1 MKNGKSEII
10 YVYPNTKKGDFPKQ
24 MKDKYDINNNLLFGI
39 CVEYFIKSDIIPTGR
54 YKLEKDAS
62 LFDILRII
70 RSKMQYPVRLTIN
83 NIRTKEQLL
92 DLLSK
97 KLMMSKEDFN
107 KILSNEKYCEA
118 VGTDTTNVVGMIFP
132 DTYEFYWD
140 ISPGKLM
147 DAFKKQYDNFW
158 NQYRLDKAKEL
169 GLSPKELTIIA
180 SIVEQESNKKDEF
193 GKIGRLYINRYKI
206 NMPLQADPTIKF
218 AIGDF
223 SIKRISKQHLTVD
236 SKYNTYKYAGL
247 PPGPISL
254 PKKETIDIILESEE
268 NPYLYMCAKE
278 DFSGYHNFAVSYNE
292 HLKNAKLYQK
302 ELDKRNIK

>member
-39 CVEYFIKSDIIPTGR
+39 CVKYFIKSDIIPTGR

-158 NQYRLDKAKEL
+158 NQHRLDKAKEL

>member
-10 YVYPNTKKGDFPKQ
+10 YVYPNTKKGDFSKQ

-39 CVEYFIKSDIIPTGR
+39 CVKYFIKSDIIPTGR

-158 NQYRLDKAKEL
+158 NQHRLYRAKEL
-169 GLSPKELTIIA
+169 GLSPQELTIIA